1 MRGKKS
7 ILFLLLVLLCLV
19 VVGCGKEKEEE
30 KEEKKIST
38 QTLKCFREEEGTK
51 VTMTVVQDK
60 KSYEFTSVVMDMS
73 SDASMYKDME
83 IDNDRLKE
91 LACSDLDEEYKNCDV
106 KIENDSLTATFEYDL
121 EKFTEQTLKD
131 DNVEKLD
138 ENTLSNMKE
147 SAEKG
152 GFTCSIS

>member
-30 KEEKKIST
+30 KEEKKVST

-83 IDNDRLKE
+83 IDNDKLK
-91 LACSDLDEEYKNCDV
+91 DY
-106 KIENDSLTATFEYDL
+106 LTATFEYDL

>member
-1 MRGKKS
+1 MREKKS

-30 KEEKKIST
+30 KKDST

-51 VTMTVVQDK
+51 ITMTVVQDK